1 MSRPIFD
8 MVKGSNEPIIIQLY
22 PTATDTGSNG
32 IDLTGATSMTAS
44 ARHIDTAAVVSFNS
58 AAIYGPPTDGQ
69 VKLLYDTTDF
79 TVLGLYDV
87 QITYTDGAGYVRRY
101 PSEGG
106 GLRLRLNGSNA

>member
-1 MSRPIFD
+1 

-32 IDLTGATSMTAS
+32 IDLTGATSITAS
-44 ARHIDTAAVVSFNS
+44 ARHIDTGAVVSFTT
-58 AAIYGPPTDGQ
+58 AAVYGASTDGK
-69 VKLLYDTTDF
+69 VRLLYATNSF
-79 TVLGLYDV
+79 TALGLYDIQV
-87 QITYTDGAGYVRRY
+87 TYTDGAGYTRRY